1 MSYCT
6 INIIQDKLHGSAQN
20 DELIALYC
28 SYWRH
33 LMQKHQCVY
42 ILYSY
47 KNVKTAVQDVVAR
60 QSGVR
65 MRKSNSHA

>member
-1 MSYCT
+1 MYAIMSYCT

-42 ILYSY
+42 IL
-47 KNVKTAVQDVVAR
+47 
-60 QSGVR
+60 
-65 MRKSNSHA
+65 

>member
-1 MSYCT
+1 MYAIMSYCT

-42 ILYSY
+42 ILQYILIR
-47 KNVKTAVQDVVAR
+47 V
-60 QSGVR
+60 
-65 MRKSNSHA
+65 